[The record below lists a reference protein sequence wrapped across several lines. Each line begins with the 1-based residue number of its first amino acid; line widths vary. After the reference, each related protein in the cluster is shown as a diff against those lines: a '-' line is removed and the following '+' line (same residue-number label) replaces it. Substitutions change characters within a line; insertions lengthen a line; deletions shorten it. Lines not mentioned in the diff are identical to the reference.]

1 MREIVLPHRGAEILF
16 DVQDENIRLLESLF
30 NIRINARGSQLFI
43 EGEEKQVAVLEAIL
57 EDFSELVTQGTHFS
71 NGDLQE
77 AFEHIAQ
84 QGTLSLQD
92 FFPKKP
98 IVEKPFREVVP
109 RSPNQIRY
117 VRAIER
123 SDLVFAIGPAGTGK
137 TYLAVAMAV
146 AFLTRK
152 QVHRIVLARPAVE
165 AGERLGFLPGDMQE
179 KINPYLRPL
188 YDALFHILGNEK
200 VQKLVTRGV
209 IEVAPLAF
217 MRGRTLNDAFVILD
231 EAQNC
236 SSEQMKMFLTRIG
249 LNSKAVVTG
258 DITQID
264 LPSGQKS
271 GLVEAKGIL
280 SHKGE
285 ISFCNFNERDSVRHR
300 IVKLVIQAYGKAQK

>member
-1 MREIVLPHRGAEILF
+1 LYANSNHGFFTGIDG
-16 DVQDENIRLLESLF
+16 D
-30 NIRINARGSQLFI
+30 G
-43 EGEEKQVAVLEAIL
+43 QVARL
-57 EDFSELVTQGTHFS
+57 ELVSMT
-71 NGDLQE
+71 D
-77 AFEHIAQ
+77 
-84 QGTLSLQD
+84 
-92 FFPKKP
+92 
-98 IVEKPFREVVP
+98 
-109 RSPNQIRY
+109 SP
-117 VRAIER
+117 
-123 SDLVFAIGPAGTGK
+123 
-137 TYLAVAMAV
+137 
-146 AFLTRK
+146 
-152 QVHRIVLARPAVE
+152 
-165 AGERLGFLPGDMQE
+165 LPTFDMQE

-200 VQKLVTRGV
+200 VQKLVARGV

-271 GLVEAKGIL
+271 GLVEAREIL

-285 ISFCNFNERDSVRHR
+285 ISFCNFSERDSVRHR
-300 IVKLVIQAYGKAQK
+300 IVKLVIQAYSKAQK